1 MFFVRSIETCSF
13 NQSETVIC
21 DMKMDLSRY
30 CATDYVN
37 KRKPKVDRDGKFLM
51 AGGLKINLKI
61 SLVLGRVLS

>member
-21 DMKMDLSRY
+21 EMDLSRY
-30 CATDYVN
+30 CSTDYVN
-37 KRKPKVDRDGKFLM
+37 KRKPKVDRDGKFLI

-61 SLVLGRVLS
+61 SSVLGRVLS